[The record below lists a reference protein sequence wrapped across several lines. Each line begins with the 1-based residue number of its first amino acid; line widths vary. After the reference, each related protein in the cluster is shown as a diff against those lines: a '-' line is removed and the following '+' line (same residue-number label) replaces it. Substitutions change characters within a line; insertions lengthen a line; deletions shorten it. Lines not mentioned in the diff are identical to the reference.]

1 MEDPMDPVIFT
12 QTEVDDQIAHG
23 IRPPIKDVVG
33 LFWADGP
40 EGKQKQETRT
50 WTLPTLI
57 NIMGTDTHSR

>member
-12 QTEVDDQIAHG
+12 QTEVDDQIAQG

-40 EGKQKQETRT
+40 EGK
-50 WTLPTLI
+50 
-57 NIMGTDTHSR
+57 